1 MILLPNFTSG
11 FATRLASIPTI
22 GKKSRPELIAF
33 FDQTK
38 EFLRQFP
45 DEESVSAQVK
55 HHLIASPSALGLPDY
70 AMDSLHE
77 MESALGHFP
86 LFAAI
91 QLYIEN
97 RLDEERAIIEGCLD
111 IYEGQDIPERTEVAA
126 ALNLSPERVRQKR
139 NKLIERL
146 PAYFKTYANLGFVTN
161 NPYRWQMTH
170 VEEDINASEGTN
182 FKLNFVCWVLGNVF
196 DELTL
201 IGDSVKSIGG
211 YFELYPF
218 LCIVPT
224 ALVSIFDFDAFLQD
238 LDDRMKEK
246 RINEQKVS
254 LRSIISSHLTVQY
267 CDNELPEIDTTCR
280 TILYLHYPV
289 EVDQGYVIFPAN
301 AYKKNTIIVE
311 EILRAAG
318 HPLTLAE
325 ITEEYMY
332 LYPERDSTE
341 SSLRGAI
348 NTNENIVPVSR
359 SSTYALAEWNLTTNR
374 GGTIRQFVLEC
385 IEAKPE
391 RISTT
396 AEIAEYVM
404 QFRPETNEMNIVT
417 NISLDPDKTLSFYYK
432 DGIRYLGFPDY
443 DYPEEYFPLESDF
456 RTAIA
461 NSTYYPKL
469 LEFIKTYHH
478 FPFST
483 GTLPE
488 EPNLRS
494 FWIRQEKNYRRGLLD
509 AHALQYYEKIVSE
522 YGHLKIEKKEF
533 EWMVPFAH
541 AAAKNGMILP
551 EEEHF
556 LLTDTNEDL
565 SNWISVNLNDYTYR
579 QKYMPEYRVEKMRR
593 FAERMMS
600 GELTNP
606 LTEQKGDLN
615 VQDNLG

>member
-1 MILLPNFTSG
+1 MGVYNDGQTISIQDQETLDYLWRIYTKALPSLKIRSIHVLKAWQDTFPLQKDFLEHFLSADYFTIWKLKNCGRLTADEIRDLQKKLLDAADCPFEIESAADPKPIQPESLFTPPANIDEILPLFKSTMTVLS
-11 FATRLASIPTI
+11 TRSANRVECLLKECDDSLAKFYERICDPACINSIPTI

-55 HHLIASPSALGLPDY
+55 HHLIAAPSALGLPDD

-77 MESALGHFP
+77 MESSLGHFP

-97 RLDEERAIIEGCLD
+97 RPDEERSIIECCLD

-182 FKLNFVCWVLGNVF
+182 FNLNFVCWVLGSVF

-211 YFELYPF
+211 YFELDPF

-224 ALVSIFDFDAFLQD
+224 ALVSIFDFDAFMQD

-325 ITEEYMY
+325 ITEEYIY

-374 GGTIRQFVLEC
+374 GGTIRQFV
-385 IEAKPE
+385 
-391 RISTT
+391 
-396 AEIAEYVM
+396 
-404 QFRPETNEMNIVT
+404 
-417 NISLDPDKTLSFYYK
+417 
-432 DGIRYLGFPDY
+432 
-443 DYPEEYFPLESDF
+443 EEYLNQLEFPLATASDVF
-456 RTAIA
+456 
-461 NSTYYPKL
+461 
-469 LEFIKTYHH
+469 
-478 FPFST
+478 
-483 GTLPE
+483 
-488 EPNLRS
+488 
-494 FWIRQEKNYRRGLLD
+494 
-509 AHALQYYEKIVSE
+509 
-522 YGHLKIEKKEF
+522 
-533 EWMVPFAH
+533 
-541 AAAKNGMILP
+541 
-551 EEEHF
+551 
-556 LLTDTNEDL
+556 
-565 SNWISVNLNDYTYR
+565 
-579 QKYMPEYRVEKMRR
+579 
-593 FAERMMS
+593 
-600 GELTNP
+600 
-606 LTEQKGDLN
+606 
-615 VQDNLG
+615 